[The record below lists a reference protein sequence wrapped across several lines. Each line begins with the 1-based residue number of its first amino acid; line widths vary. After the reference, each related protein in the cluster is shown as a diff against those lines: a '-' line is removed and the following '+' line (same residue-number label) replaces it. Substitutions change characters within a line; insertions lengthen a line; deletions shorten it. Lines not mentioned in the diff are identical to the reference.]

1 MAGFPKG
8 VVALFFC
15 VVAVAACSAPPPNDV
30 ASGVGFQDYEDWQAR
45 RAMLRGQSV
54 VAAAPL
60 PTTVRPPLPP
70 VTAAL
75 PPLDQAARPAAVQTQ
90 ALPVTAPA
98 APPAPVAV
106 AAPPPAPAPAP
117 VEVVQIAATAI
128 ATAEAQAATEPATA
142 RAGSA
147 RISDEQDF
155 SAVAGRETI
164 ESDAERLARMQAARV
179 VIAPTPLPD
188 RPAASGPNII
198 DYALATSHMVG
209 ERRHSRRPISQT
221 RHQNACAAFRAPD
234 LAQEWFLQN
243 GGPARDRQGLDPD
256 GDGFACD
263 WDPTP
268 YRAAA
273 AAARK

>member
-45 RAMLRGQSV
+45 RAMLRSQP
-54 VAAAPL
+54 AAAPL
-60 PTTVRPPLPP
+60 PATVRPPLAP

-75 PPLDQAARPAAVQTQ
+75 PPVDQAARPVAVQAQ
-90 ALPVTAPA
+90 VVPVTALT
-98 APPAPVAV
+98 PVAI
-106 AAPPPAPAPAP
+106 APPPAPAQAQAPAAP
-117 VEVVQIAATAI
+117 AEVVQIAATAI
-128 ATAEAQAATEPATA
+128 ATAEAQAATVAA
-142 RAGSA
+142 SS

-179 VIAPTPLPD
+179 VIDPTPLPD

-198 DYALATSHMVG
+198 DYALATTHMVG
-209 ERRHSRRPISQT
+209 ERRHTRRPISQT
-221 RHQNACAAFRAPD
+221 RHQSACAAFRAPD
-234 LAQEWFLQN
+234 LAQEWFLEN
-243 GGPARDRQGLDPD
+243 GGPTRDRQGLDPD

-263 WDPTP
+263 WNPAP

>member
-45 RAMLRGQSV
+45 RAVLRGEAV
-54 VAAAPL
+54 VAPAP
-60 PTTVRPPLPP
+60 PPATVRPPLAP

-75 PPLDQAARPAAVQTQ
+75 PPLDQAERSVAVQAQ
-90 ALPVTAPA
+90 VVPVTAPT
-98 APPAPVAV
+98 PVAI
-106 AAPPPAPAPAP
+106 APPPAPAAAPAQ

-128 ATAEAQAATEPATA
+128 ATAEAQAATAAATA
-142 RAGSA
+142 RAGSS

-209 ERRHSRRPISQT
+209 ERRHTRRPISQT
-221 RHQNACAAFRAPD
+221 RHQSACAGFRAPD
-234 LAQEWFLQN
+234 LAQEWFLEN

-263 WDPTP
+263 WNPAP

-273 AAARK
+273 AAARE